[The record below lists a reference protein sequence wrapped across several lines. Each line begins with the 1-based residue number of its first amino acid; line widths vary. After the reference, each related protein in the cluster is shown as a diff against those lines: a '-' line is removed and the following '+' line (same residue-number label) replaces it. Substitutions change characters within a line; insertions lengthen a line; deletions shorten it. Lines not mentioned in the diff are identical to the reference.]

1 MIGRG
6 AYGKPWFLNDVTK
19 FLEMGKAPSSPSLA
33 KQKTILMEHLD
44 LMMNYYGFENGA
56 RMARKHITWYTKGLP
71 LASVSRQRIYSTKDF
86 SSLINEIENLYE
98 NASEKMAV

>member
-1 MIGRG
+1 
-6 AYGKPWFLNDVTK
+6 
-19 FLEMGKAPSSPSLA
+19 MGKVLPSPVLPQ
-33 KQKTILMEHLD
+33 QKTILLEHLD

-71 LASVSRQRIYSTKDF
+71 LASESRQRIYSTKDL

-98 NASEKMAV
+98 NALEQIAVSWR